1 MRYRNRARRKTNT
14 HIIKRESESECTRWC
29 ILMSQNRFPAFWG
42 YHALPNPIRASPHS
56 KSWKRCDY
64 IDPLLLCNT
73 TICSP
78 SIPRAQDKCAP
89 SEAQTTQ
96 VIGGCCLSVCGRD
109 CCAKCTG
116 GPNGLEPGVS
126 NSAVRAS
133 GLIFTMLLHHS
144 RPLRYCKTGCV
155 YRNGPRQHS
164 SQTRRLMVLVRPL
177 SGEQGCGG
185 CPL

>member
-1 MRYRNRARRKTNT
+1 
-14 HIIKRESESECTRWC
+14 
-29 ILMSQNRFPAFWG
+29 MSQNRFPAFWG
-42 YHALPNPIRASPHS
+42 SHALPNPIRASPHS
-56 KSWKRCDY
+56 KSWKWCDF

-89 SEAQTTQ
+89 SETQTAQ

-116 GPNGLEPGVS
+116 GPNGLKPGGVKL
-126 NSAVRAS
+126 R
-133 GLIFTMLLHHS
+133 LLGHPGS
-144 RPLRYCKTGCV
+144 FSQCYYIILRPLRYCKTGCV

-164 SQTRRLMVLVRPL
+164 SQTWRLMVLVWPL
-177 SGEQGCGG
+177 SGERGRGG

>member
-1 MRYRNRARRKTNT
+1 
-14 HIIKRESESECTRWC
+14 
-29 ILMSQNRFPAFWG
+29 MSQNRFPAFWG
-42 YHALPNPIRASPHS
+42 SHALPNPIRASPHS
-56 KSWKRCDY
+56 KSWKWCDY

-89 SEAQTTQ
+89 SETQTAQ

-126 NSAVRAS
+126 NSGCKGIRAHFHNVITSFSALFATVRLAV
-133 GLIFTMLLHHS
+133 FTVMGRDSTALKRDGWWCLFGHWVGNGAVAAVLS
-144 RPLRYCKTGCV
+144 NEAEETAGRPELANVHERGK
-155 YRNGPRQHS
+155 S
-164 SQTRRLMVLVRPL
+164 SF
-177 SGEQGCGG
+177 
-185 CPL
+185 